1 MRVVKRSISVM
12 MLSIM
17 IVCLTGIDTYA
28 HTNCVKLRIF
38 KEYAHQQ
45 GNYKITIDK
54 KSSSKDSVGKM
65 SLHSGKGSDLLLN
78 TENVYDV
85 ICSSEKVFY
94 MQVTDRENGTMTPS
108 ALMAYELKT
117 RTAKKIK
124 DFDTYAHLEY
134 IEGNSAYLRVPNKNS
149 GKESFHLLDM
159 KTGNQKEIIK
169 SSVNSDLVAIEADR
183 ENVFYT
189 RFRFDSATDVLA
201 TTNLNGRNEKEIAR
215 GIIAFKV
222 TPSKVYYLSKDEN
235 EKKFL
240 YEVDKD
246 GQNKKMISD
255 VSNSLVGFFE
265 EISTDKEAFVLENF
279 DPLSGD
285 GEFVYYKLYYKTG
298 KIQKVTKPSV
308 YVKVL
313 N

>member
-1 MRVVKRSISVM
+1 MRVVKRFISVM
-12 MLSIM
+12 MLSMM
-17 IVCLTGIDTYA
+17 IVSLAGIDTYA
-28 HTNCVKLRIF
+28 HTNCIKLRTF
-38 KEYAHQQ
+38 KEYTHQQ
-45 GNYKITIDK
+45 GNYKISIDK
-54 KSSSKDSVGKM
+54 KSLSKDSLGNL
-65 SLHSGKGSDLLLN
+65 SLHLGKASDLLLSA
-78 TENVYDV
+78 ENVYDV
-85 ICSSEKVFY
+85 ICSSEKIFY
-94 MQVTDRENGTMTPS
+94 MQVTGRENGTMTPS

-134 IEGNSAYLRVPNKNS
+134 IQGDSAYLRVPDKNS

-169 SSVNSDLVAIEADR
+169 SSANSDLVAIEADR
-183 ENVFYT
+183 KNIFYT

-201 TTNLNGRNEKEIAR
+201 VTDLNGQNEKELAR

-222 TPSKVYYLSKDEN
+222 TPSKIYYLSKDEN

-240 YEVDKD
+240 YEVDKN
-246 GQNKKMISD
+246 GQNKKLISNASD
-255 VSNSLVGFFE
+255 SLVGFFE
-265 EISTDKEAFVLENF
+265 EVSTDREAFVLENF

-298 KIQKVTKPSV
+298 KIQKISKPSV
-308 YVKVL
+308 YVKAL